1 MRYVVIATRVEP
13 FPEGLRI
20 FGPYT
25 FIERATEVADQI
37 NTALGTEGWLASAEH
52 LIGGYE
58 KAVEDFLA
66 TNNRSTPE
74 GSK

>member
-1 MRYVVIATRVEP
+1 MRWVVIATRVEP

-37 NTALGTEGWLASAEH
+37 NKELATGGWLASAEH
-52 LIGGYE
+52 LIGGYD
-58 KAVEDFLA
+58 KAVEDFISS
-66 TNNRSTPE
+66 NRSEEPV
-74 GSK
+74 K